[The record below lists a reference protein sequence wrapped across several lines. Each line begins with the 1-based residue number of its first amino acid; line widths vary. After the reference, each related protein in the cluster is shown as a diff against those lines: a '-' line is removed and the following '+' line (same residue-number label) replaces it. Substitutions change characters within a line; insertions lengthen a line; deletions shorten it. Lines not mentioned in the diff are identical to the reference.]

1 MGRRAGR
8 IIAPVLVPVLAV
20 ALSACT
26 GGQVTSPSASISSS
40 VPPLSTTSTSSS
52 SASVSASPVSG
63 HTASCK
69 DSSADAEIDAG
80 EVRRVVLEHQGD
92 ALKVTFKLAD
102 SFPETGTFTVLLSVT
117 NTDGSAS
124 RQLGAKWLDG
134 ELIAYF
140 VFDSAE
146 AQQQNLDG
154 QPVVDGKV
162 VTALFPWDAVS
173 DLGAVWNWSATTTVE
188 GEDADYCP
196 EPGAELL
203 NPKKARFPSS

>member
-1 MGRRAGR
+1 MIPGPYFSQSHRQPKRDLVIAFIEAPSLTLTGRPAG
-8 IIAPVLVPVLAV
+8 
-20 ALSACT
+20 
-26 GGQVTSPSASISSS
+26 
-40 VPPLSTTSTSSS
+40 
-52 SASVSASPVSG
+52 
-63 HTASCK
+63 
-69 DSSADAEIDAG
+69 
-80 EVRRVVLEHQGD
+80 
-92 ALKVTFKLAD
+92 
-102 SFPETGTFTVLLSVT
+102 
-117 NTDGSAS
+117 
-124 RQLGAKWLDG
+124 KWLDG

-162 VTALFPWDAVS
+162 VTAVFPWDAVS

-196 EPGAELL
+196 EPGAEVL